1 MPALDRITFDPAVM
15 QGQACIRGTN
25 MPVSHIVLLLS
36 NGKSEDE
43 IISQHPDLDP
53 EDIRQ
58 SLKYAARLT
67 REVAYGKGEVIDS
80 VGGHIEVSPGVVGG
94 KPRIAG
100 RRITV
105 QNVAV
110 WHERLGMTPDEIA
123 SEYDLELADIHAA
136 LAYYFDHRESIN
148 RTIRDDEAFV
158 KELRKSSPSLLRKK
172 LSDILDWPER

>member
-1 MPALDRITFDPAVM
+1 MPALDRITIDPEVM

-25 MPVSHIVLLLS
+25 TPVSHIVLLLS

-67 REVAYGKGEVIDS
+67 REAAYGKGEVMDP
-80 VGGHIEVSPGVVGG
+80 VGGHIEVSPGVAGG

-100 RRITV
+100 RGIKVQRI
-105 QNVAV
+105 AV
-110 WHERLGMTPDEIA
+110 WHERMGMTPDEIA
-123 SEYDLELADIHAA
+123 DQYQLDLADIYAA
-136 LAYYFDHRESIN
+136 LAYYFDHREVIDQN
-148 RTIRDDEAFV
+148 IRDDDAFNEALE
-158 KELRKSSPSLLRKK
+158 KASPEERQKLLTSGEW
-172 LSDILDWPER
+172 LEG